1 MRRTIPLLLSA
12 LVPVMAVLAWM
23 PPSQADPGG
32 FSVVWDKG
40 PGGERYVALGD
51 SFASGPGIAPQR
63 PEGCT
68 RSERNFSTLFA
79 QALDV
84 DAFTDASCGGAT
96 TKELFAA
103 QGAGS
108 AANPR
113 QLDALS
119 ADTTLVTFGT
129 IGGNDIGLVQLAASC
144 FTTNCVPTS
153 GDPYA
158 AKFDALKTQLTKG
171 VAEAMTK
178 APDAQILVVGY
189 GTYLPPAGCVD
200 VFGGALTLE
209 EFGYVQSQIDR
220 MSDTLEAVAVE
231 QGVDFVDMRDIPGS
245 VDHTA
250 CAAPERQWIRALN
263 TYNDGVTLHPSACG
277 MSAMAQHL
285 TRTLEDLRGFPQT
298 PFDDSCVSAGG
309 PASTPAPSPTATPT
323 VSPTASP
330 TATPTATPTTAA
342 QPTRETRLAALRA
355 EARTVRVRASCVGG
369 TKVRLGMR
377 GDTDHVTR
385 VRFVV
390 GGQRVAVAP
399 EAPFRVTAQ
408 AGTVRHSGLVKA
420 KVTLRDGDLRI
431 GRHKTVERPRC
442 LR

>member
-12 LVPVMAVLAWM
+12 LVPVLAALAWM
-23 PPSQADPGG
+23 PPSQAAAGG

-63 PEGCT
+63 AEGCT

-84 DAFTDASCGGAT
+84 KAFTDASCGGAT

-103 QGAGS
+103 QGTGS
-108 AANPR
+108 TANPR
-113 QLDALS
+113 QLDALD

-144 FTTNCVPTS
+144 FSTNCVPTS

-158 AKFDALKTQLTKG
+158 AKFAALKTQLTKG
-171 VAEAMTK
+171 VTEART
-178 APDAQILVVGY
+178 ASPNAQILVIGY

-245 VDHTA
+245 VDHTV
-250 CAAPERQWIRALN
+250 CAAPERQWIRALT
-263 TYNDGVTLHPSACG
+263 TYNDGATLHPSACG

-309 PASTPAPSPTATPT
+309 PASTPSPTATPT
-323 VSPTASP
+323 VSPTATP
-330 TATPTATPTTAA
+330 TATPTAAA

-355 EARTVRVRASCVGG
+355 DGRTLRVTASCTGG
-369 TKVRLGMR
+369 TKVRLGLR
-377 GDTDHVTR
+377 GVADQVGR

-390 GGQRVAVAP
+390 GGQPVAVAP
-399 EAPFRVTAQ
+399 QAPFRVTAQ

-420 KVTLRDGDLRI
+420 KVTLRDGDLKI
-431 GRHKTVERPRC
+431 GRHKTIERPRC